1 MSAPDPEKWAVTEA
15 DTWPAWDC
23 VIAFRD
29 PVEFLL
35 AEKRI
40 ANAVARRRA
49 IEELKALSE
58 SAMQEP
64 NQLPIC
70 PVFTVRLE
78 DIRQRIAAIEAE
90 EA

>member
-1 MSAPDPEKWAVTEA
+1 MSAPDPEKWQATIEECEELS
-15 DTWPAWDC
+15 WPGGAQ
-23 VIAFRD
+23 A
-29 PVEFLL
+29 L
-35 AEKRI
+35 AEL
-40 ANAVARRRA
+40 VARRRA